1 MDEWINEM
9 WYLHRMEYYS
19 ALNSN
24 GFWFMFKYGLTLTKR
39 TNTLC
44 SIYELSRIVN
54 FIEAES
60 RILVAGV
67 GRGEGMGNYCLMG
80 ANFSL

>member
-1 MDEWINEM
+1 M
-9 WYLHRMEYYS
+9 
-19 ALNSN
+19 
-24 GFWFMFKYGLTLTKR
+24 
-39 TNTLC
+39 
-44 SIYELSRIVN
+44 
-54 FIEAES
+54 EAES